1 MHRLSKEYRKFKMV
15 KHWQPANEILLV
27 RDLTNPKNKFGK
39 FFSFLYEKTKK
50 AYEEFPT
57 RKDGTNP
64 FVHPLNLA
72 WDLKKADIDDPVT
85 LSSALLH
92 DYIEEK
98 VDFYKKKHG
107 LGLTKN
113 DVQVLDEYAKIVSS
127 NLERVILQYCIK
139 NKIKKDIVS
148 DIITIT
154 NLLTRYKKNYYYYS
168 ICTIFTH
175 KNTFEKEKAI
185 IIKLSDRMHNILS
198 IESFTEPER
207 IYQCFKNM
215 FTLNNVKKYI
225 LEIYGKKVFEQK
237 KSIPIIRLFKR
248 CAKATYDAFAEILQL
263 SRKKGINEVTTILQ
277 LAFRKFEL
285 EKAGLIKVT
294 HLDKKEMHPLG
305 LYTGIIEKYNFR
317 LHHKRE
323 NFNSVQKRSHIY
335 YQRFFADHKFTSDQL
350 NAIIDY
356 KDAYSLK
363 EVVTMLLYLPGYVLS
378 GFDYSGM
385 FCKMR

>member
-1 MHRLSKEYRKFKMV
+1 ADV
-15 KHWQPANEILLV
+15 K
-27 RDLTNPKNKFGK
+27 
-39 FFSFLYEKTKK
+39 
-50 AYEEFPT
+50 
-57 RKDGTNP
+57 
-64 FVHPLNLA
+64 
-72 WDLKKADIDDPVT
+72 DPVI
-85 LSSALLH
+85 LCSGLLH